1 MEGDILKK
9 NIGSSIVTQAIMSAL
24 SLCPGLSI
32 LVDQYSNYQ
41 QTIQYNNIVD
51 VLTTHAEQ
59 ISKLKDS
66 CLDKSYR
73 TSPDYV
79 KDVLSTI
86 QIAKDELNE
95 EKRKIYATYLTACC
109 HKDNTS
115 DKNKSIYLDYLGR
128 IDFLDC
134 YILKS
139 LSRFYN
145 GRNALENSYLSYK
158 REHDENVRKLDVQ
171 IHLEHLVSMGLI
183 ERCDKEEV
191 DKFNQRVKN
200 VLPRDK
206 SFKNLNFYQR
216 TYLGDEL
223 YNYIM
228 RASC

>member
-1 MEGDILKK
+1 MEGDIFKK

-139 LSRFYN
+139 LTRFYN

-158 REHDENVRKLDVQ
+158 R
-171 IHLEHLVSMGLI
+171 EHLVSMGLI

>member
-1 MEGDILKK
+1 MEGDIFKK

-79 KDVLSTI
+79 KDVLSII

-139 LSRFYN
+139 LTRFYN

-158 REHDENVRKLDVQ
+158 R
-171 IHLEHLVSMGLI
+171 EHLVSMGLI